1 MNQLHIASRLGA
13 VLLGA
18 LLCITSFAK
27 PGDEVPTATRGT
39 HPVAFDAETKIRQSL
54 VQVALAKE
62 PADLII
68 RGANGLNGYTLLRM
82 PDQDIVVRGK
92 RIAWGGPTGLWQ
104 GPCLDL

>member
-1 MNQLHIASRLGA
+1 MNQLPIASRLGA

-27 PGDEVPTATRGT
+27 PGDEVPTATRVT

-54 VQVALAKE
+54 LQVALAKE

-68 RGANGLNGYTLLRM
+68 RGANVLIVYTRLWL
-82 PDQDIVVRGK
+82 PGQDILVRLK
-92 RIAWGGPTGLWQ
+92 RTALALPTR
-104 GPCLDL
+104 P